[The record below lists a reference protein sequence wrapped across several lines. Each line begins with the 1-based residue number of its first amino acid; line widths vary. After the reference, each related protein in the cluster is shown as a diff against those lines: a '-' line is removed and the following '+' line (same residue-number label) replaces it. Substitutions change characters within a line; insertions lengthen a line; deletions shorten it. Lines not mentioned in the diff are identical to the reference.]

1 MATKVLDPTLLCC
14 ADHAVAINAALATTQ
29 GTVQLKGGVFNT
41 SSEIVI
47 NHDRVRLVGEGINQT
62 IINYTP
68 TANGSCIKVSNGAA
82 INFQSAVSG
91 LTITSQDTTYKKV
104 ALDIWDV
111 SEMQIEDISIAGANG
126 YWRGASSVGLRTQGR
141 ELTTIKNVTIY
152 AEKPIQISDNPNHTI
167 DIDHFH
173 FQDCCLAG
181 YASAQQPLITIDSG
195 INLSDVTFDGAQAWV
210 GGAGGLYWNDTTST
224 IASYGLTIKNVRT
237 EQTVNPA
244 SWAIYLGRN
253 QSLYSLRLE
262 NVYVD
267 PNQKG
272 LYLRNCYGTTLDN
285 FTFTGSGVAL
295 DVNGTNW
302 GLDARGCF
310 FLGGSTVN
318 LVSQNLVAAGP
329 KYPVLAP
336 LPSAFRLHN
345 AALATQTNFTSAS
358 ISQPFLAVEH
368 NAVAVLGFGTMKG
381 IILLTSSAGQSALYS
396 IPGGGLPPIEMS
408 DPSDTYSATSGMTP
422 SSNVYWAANSG
433 RYVLENKSGGP
444 LKYSMMLVGS
454 YEGF

>member
-14 ADHAVAINAALATTQ
+14 ADHAVAINTALATTQ
-29 GTVQLKGGVFNT
+29 GTVKLKGGVFT
-41 SSEIVI
+41 TASEIVI
-47 NHDRVRLVGEGINQT
+47 RHDRVRLVGDGINQT

-91 LTITSQDTTYKKV
+91 LTITSQDTTYTKV
-104 ALDIWDV
+104 ALDVWDV
-111 SEMQIEDISIAGANG
+111 SEFQASDISIAGANG
-126 YWRGASSVGLRTQGR
+126 YWRGAGSIGIRTQGR
-141 ELTTIKNVTIY
+141 EFSTFKNLTIF
-152 AEKPIQISDNPNHTI
+152 AEKPLQFSNNPNHAI
-167 DIDHFH
+167 DLDHFH
-173 FQDCCLAG
+173 FEDTYLAG
-181 YASAQQPLITIDSG
+181 YSGSAYPLITADSG
-195 INLSDVTFDGAQAWV
+195 INITNLTFDGAQPWV
-210 GGAGGLYWNDTTST
+210 GGAGGFYWADTASS
-224 IASYGLTIKNVRT
+224 IASYALTFKNVRT
-237 EQTVNPA
+237 EQTTNSS
-244 SWAIYLGRN
+244 SWAFYMGRN

-295 DVNGTNW
+295 DANGTNW

-318 LVSQNLVAAGP
+318 LTSQNIVAAGP
-329 KYPVLAP
+329 KYPTTAP

-345 AALATQTNFTSAS
+345 AALSTQTNFTSAS
-358 ISQPFLAVEH
+358 LSQPFLAVEH

-381 IILLTSSAGQSALYS
+381 VALLTSSAGQSALYS

-408 DPSDTYSATSGMTP
+408 DPSDTYSATPGMTP
-422 SSNVYWAANSG
+422 SSNVYWSSNSG

-444 LKYSMMLVGS
+444 LKYSMMLVGA

>member
-29 GTVQLKGGVFNT
+29 GTVKLKGGVFNT
-41 SSEIVI
+41 TSEILV

-68 TANGSCIKVSNGAA
+68 PAAGSCIKISNGAA

-91 LTITSQDTTYKKV
+91 FTITSQDTAYAKV

-111 SEMQIEDISIAGANG
+111 SELQVSDIGIAGANG
-126 YWRGASSVGLRTQGR
+126 YWRGAGSTGIRTQGR
-141 ELTTIKNVTIY
+141 EFSTFKNLTIF
-152 AEKPIQISDNPNHTI
+152 AEKPIQFSNNPNHAI
-167 DIDHFH
+167 DLDHFH
-173 FQDCCLAG
+173 FEDTYLAG
-181 YASAQQPLITIDSG
+181 YGGSAYPLITADSG
-195 INLSDVTFDGAQAWV
+195 INITNLTFDGAQPWV
-210 GGAGGLYWNDTTST
+210 GGAGGFYWNDTTSS
-224 IASYGLTIKNVRT
+224 IASYALTFKNVRT
-237 EQTVNPA
+237 EQTTSGS
-244 SWAIYLGRN
+244 SWAFYLGRN

-267 PNQKG
+267 PNQRG

-318 LVSQNLVAAGP
+318 LTSQNVVMAGP
-329 KYPVLAP
+329 KYPTAAP

-345 AALATQTNFTSAS
+345 AALATQTNFTSAAS
-358 ISQPFLAVEH
+358 SQPFLTIEP
-368 NAVAVLGFGTMKG
+368 NAVAVLGMSTMKG
-381 IILLTSSAGQSALYS
+381 VVLLTNSVGQSAMYS
-396 IPGGGLPPIEMS
+396 VPGSGGAPVEMS
-408 DPSDTYSATSGMTP
+408 DPTDTYSATSGMSP
-422 SSNVYWAANSG
+422 SSNVFWSTSSG
-433 RYVLENKSGGP
+433 RYLLENKTGSQM
-444 LKYSMMLVGS
+444 KYSMMLFGA